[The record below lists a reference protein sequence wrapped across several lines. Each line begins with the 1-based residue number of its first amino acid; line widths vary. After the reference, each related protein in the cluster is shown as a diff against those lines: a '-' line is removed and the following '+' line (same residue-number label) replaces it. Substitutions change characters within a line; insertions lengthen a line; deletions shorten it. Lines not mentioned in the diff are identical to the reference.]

1 MLKKLA
7 LITIGLFVIFYI
19 GSYVMLIAYGGDDEV
34 CSH

>member
-7 LITIGLFVIFYI
+7 LIFFGLFVIFYI
-19 GSYVMLIAYGGDDEV
+19 GSYVMLITYDVDEEI